1 MSMDE
6 SEIMDF
12 ARKYDP
18 QPIHT
23 DREAAA
29 EGPFEGLIASGWHT
43 GSMVFRLWVDLGFME
58 KSSLG
63 GPGIENLRWLVPV
76 RPGDTLHPEVEIIE
90 ARPPGRARRRGRPAR
105 RVRPRRERAG
115 RGRVLVRHAHRAELT
130 LQLARAHARRAL
142 GGGDHFTAA
151 QRRGV
156 RRDEALNILHVPIQG
171 SVV

>member
-1 MSMDE
+1 MDE

-29 EGPFEGLIASGWHT
+29 EGPFGGLIASGWHT

-76 RPGDTLHPEVEIIE
+76 RLGDTLHTEVEIIE
-90 ARPPGRARRRGRPAR
+90 ARPSKSKPDRGILSYITRGINQRGETVITMDSASFLKRRP
-105 RVRPRRERAG
+105 EK
-115 RGRVLVRHAHRAELT
+115 AE
-130 LQLARAHARRAL
+130 
-142 GGGDHFTAA
+142 
-151 QRRGV
+151 
-156 RRDEALNILHVPIQG
+156 
-171 SVV
+171 

>member
-1 MSMDE
+1 MHTKYLEDFEPGQIFRTRGMSMDE

-29 EGPFEGLIASGWHT
+29 EGPFGGLIASGWHT

-76 RPGDTLHPEVEIIE
+76 RPGDTLHTEVEIIE
-90 ARPPGRARRRGRPAR
+90 ARPSKSKPDRGILRYITRGINQRGETVITMDSASFLKRRP
-105 RVRPRRERAG
+105 EK
-115 RGRVLVRHAHRAELT
+115 AE
-130 LQLARAHARRAL
+130 
-142 GGGDHFTAA
+142 
-151 QRRGV
+151 
-156 RRDEALNILHVPIQG
+156 
-171 SVV
+171 

>member
-1 MSMDE
+1 MHTMYLEDFEPGQIFRTRGMSMDE

-43 GSMVFRLWVDLGFME
+43 GSMVFRLWIDLGFME

-76 RPGDTLHPEVEIIE
+76 RPGDTLHTEVEIIE
-90 ARPPGRARRRGRPAR
+90 ARPSRSKPDRGILRYITRGINQRGETVITMDSASFLKRRPEN
-105 RVRPRRERAG
+105 VE
-115 RGRVLVRHAHRAELT
+115 
-130 LQLARAHARRAL
+130 
-142 GGGDHFTAA
+142 
-151 QRRGV
+151 
-156 RRDEALNILHVPIQG
+156 
-171 SVV
+171 

>member
-1 MSMDE
+1 MHTKYLEDFEPGQIFRTRGMSMDE

-29 EGPFEGLIASGWHT
+29 EGPFGGLIASGWHT

-63 GPGIENLRWLVPV
+63 GPGIENLRWLLPV
-76 RPGDTLHPEVEIIE
+76 RPGDTLHTEVEIIE
-90 ARPPGRARRRGRPAR
+90 ARPSKSKPDRGILSYITRGINQRGETVITMDSASFLKRRP
-105 RVRPRRERAG
+105 EK
-115 RGRVLVRHAHRAELT
+115 AE
-130 LQLARAHARRAL
+130 
-142 GGGDHFTAA
+142 
-151 QRRGV
+151 
-156 RRDEALNILHVPIQG
+156 
-171 SVV
+171 

>member
-1 MSMDE
+1 MHTKYLEDFEPGQIFRTRGMSMDE

-76 RPGDTLHPEVEIIE
+76 RPGDTLHTEVEIIE
-90 ARPPGRARRRGRPAR
+90 ARPSRSKPDRGILRYITRGINQRGETVITMDSASFLKRRPEN
-105 RVRPRRERAG
+105 VE
-115 RGRVLVRHAHRAELT
+115 
-130 LQLARAHARRAL
+130 
-142 GGGDHFTAA
+142 
-151 QRRGV
+151 
-156 RRDEALNILHVPIQG
+156 
-171 SVV
+171 